1 MFAGVLYNIPEK
13 HYDTNIVC
21 KTYTKI
27 SVGGEEFTVY
37 GEQVTVNLFEIA
49 SALLETELDEKVRE
63 YMLSVVDAVI
73 PDIMVDVG
81 DLYN

>member
-1 MFAGVLYNIPEK
+1 MTTGEMEK
-13 HYDTNIVC
+13 RITD
-21 KTYTKI
+21 
-27 SVGGEEFTVY
+27 
-37 GEQVTVNLFEIA
+37 
-49 SALLETELDEKVRE
+49 LETELDEKVRE